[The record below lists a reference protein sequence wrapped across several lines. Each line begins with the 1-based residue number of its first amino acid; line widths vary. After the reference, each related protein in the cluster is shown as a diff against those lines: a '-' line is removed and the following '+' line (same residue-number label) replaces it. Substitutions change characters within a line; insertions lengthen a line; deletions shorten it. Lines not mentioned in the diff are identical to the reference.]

1 MLAVKKQQ
9 RGKKMAHNKKNIYY
23 ELLLKE
29 IFCGNGIEVICKE
42 IGENY
47 VTESNALCWL
57 EQGQTEKTIISMLR
71 KLDYNIP
78 KDVIGSNQVF
88 GRE

>member
-1 MLAVKKQQ
+1 MAKQ
-9 RGKKMAHNKKNIYY
+9 KKNVYY

-29 IFCGNGIEVICKE
+29 IFCGDGIEVICKE
-42 IGENY
+42 IGEDF

-71 KLDYNIP
+71 KLNYDIP
-78 KDVIGSNQVF
+78 ANVVGSDIIYGND
-88 GRE
+88 